1 MSNPFLK
8 AVDTYCLF
16 EYNDK
21 IAVALSGGADSVSL
35 LHMLCSVKEKY
46 NLTLFAIHINHMIRG
61 AEAERDE
68 SFCREFCKRLGIELF
83 VKRIDVPAL
92 AKNEK
97 ISTEL
102 CGRNV
107 RYSAFEEISKK
118 LCCKIATAHT
128 LSDNAETLMIN
139 LARGTSLNGICA
151 IPARRG
157 NIIRPLILCDR
168 AYIENYCRENSL
180 NFVTDSTNLTDDYT
194 RNKIRH
200 NVITELK
207 SINPSFETSVKRLCD
222 DARLVVE
229 YLDKQTKLA
238 LSACKLEYGYST
250 DKLVSFDKIIR
261 QNAIKRIC
269 LDSGAEIPE
278 HIHIELIDDILKN
291 GGSVDLYGNFR
302 AIAKQGILRVEQI
315 KFDNNTTDEISFSN
329 VIDKQ
334 FTLAG
339 QKYFVKEVTNSDCQA
354 DNYISLSE
362 NEISKAVIRTR
373 RQGDKF
379 FFEKRKLLKSLR
391 KAMNEFKIPSE
402 QRDLIP
408 LVALDDKILW
418 CKGINTTQTS
428 YSAEKRKFIIM

>member
-207 SINPSFETSVKRLCD
+207 SVNPSFETSVKRLCD

-261 QNAIKRIC
+261 QNAIKQIC

-339 QKYFVKEVTNSDCQA
+339 QKYFVKEVTNSDCQG

-379 FFEKRKLLKSLR
+379 FFAKRKLLKSLR

>member
-139 LARGTSLNGICA
+139 LARGTSLNGLCA

-157 NIIRPLILCDR
+157 NIIRPLILCDK

-261 QNAIKRIC
+261 QNAIKQIC

-339 QKYFVKEVTNSDCQA
+339 QKYFVKEVTNSDCQG

>member
-139 LARGTSLNGICA
+139 LARGTSLNGLCA

-250 DKLVSFDKIIR
+250 DKLLSFDKIIR

-339 QKYFVKEVTNSDCQA
+339 QKYFVKEVTNSDCQG

-408 LVALDDKILW
+408 LVVLDDKILW

>member
-139 LARGTSLNGICA
+139 LARGTSLNGLCA

-194 RNKIRH
+194 RNKIRR

-250 DKLVSFDKIIR
+250 DKLLSFDKIIR

-339 QKYFVKEVTNSDCQA
+339 QKYFVKEVTNSDCQG

>member
-139 LARGTSLNGICA
+139 LARGTSLNGLCA

-261 QNAIKRIC
+261 QNAIKQIC

-339 QKYFVKEVTNSDCQA
+339 QKYFVKEVTNSDCQG

>member
-107 RYSAFEEISKK
+107 RYSAFEGISKK

-139 LARGTSLNGICA
+139 LARGTSLNGLCA

>member
-139 LARGTSLNGICA
+139 LARGTSLNGLCA

-250 DKLVSFDKIIR
+250 DKLLSFDKIIR

-339 QKYFVKEVTNSDCQA
+339 QKYFVKEVTNSDCQG